1 MNPLPLIIGVPIGFS
16 TMFLLVLWL
25 GPKTVR
31 RGRHRA
37 VDDLDALIDA
47 TRETRVSA
55 WDGVSDEVLVL
66 MHESACAEIAVRMI
80 AEHGHDAIETHLR
93 EAS

>member
-1 MNPLPLIIGVPIGFS
+1 MNLIYFLIGLPFGFA
-16 TMFLLVLWL
+16 TVFLLLLWL
-25 GPKTVR
+25 GPKTAR

-37 VDDLDALIDA
+37 DDLMAMADA
-47 TRETRVSA
+47 TREHRATP

-66 MHESACAEIAVRMI
+66 MHESACNEIAVRMI
-80 AEHGHDAIETHLR
+80 AEHGQDAIETHLR